1 MPSDDPRVRQ
11 ALDALARPIAEFR
24 TAVRGALAQAE
35 SWLSH
40 AAADPPARA
49 AQGAA
54 ELGAFAAGRVRPEA
68 FAALSSPPAPP
79 EPAPLHAIERAIE
92 ILQQVSGRDEAL
104 FFAEVPSGGSLGS
117 VVATALAEAGRAFGA
132 VMVAELVRGGR
143 YTPDQHDRLLGP
155 LAFRDWNSAERRFA
169 PPLVVAVDGAD
180 LHAAALA
187 DFCDGRAKL
196 LLVVRGPSGPAALVR
211 LITPGTLVLQTA
223 DGTGLDRVV
232 AYEGPSVAALMPE
245 DAARFLHDPAGG
257 REPWQR
263 LTVAHLPTPDPP
275 RRALGG
281 QSGWQMA
288 EDLRQLTMLAQTPF
302 VIPDGR
308 GSSAAPAVGGAD
320 AVDRLAAWLLNSADP
335 PAA

>member
-40 AAADPPARA
+40 AAADAPARA

-196 LLVVRGPSGPAALVR
+196 LLV
-211 LITPGTLVLQTA
+211 
-223 DGTGLDRVV
+223 
-232 AYEGPSVAALMPE
+232 
-245 DAARFLHDPAGG
+245 
-257 REPWQR
+257 
-263 LTVAHLPTPDPP
+263 
-275 RRALGG
+275 
-281 QSGWQMA
+281 
-288 EDLRQLTMLAQTPF
+288 
-302 VIPDGR
+302 
-308 GSSAAPAVGGAD
+308 
-320 AVDRLAAWLLNSADP
+320 
-335 PAA
+335 